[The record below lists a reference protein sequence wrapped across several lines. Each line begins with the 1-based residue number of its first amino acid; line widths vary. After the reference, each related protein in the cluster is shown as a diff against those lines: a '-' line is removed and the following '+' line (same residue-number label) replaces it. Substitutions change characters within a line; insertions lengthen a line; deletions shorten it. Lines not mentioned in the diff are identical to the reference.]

1 MDYGDEHQNSA
12 CESKR
17 IRTCYICGSD
27 KHLKSRCPQKKQK
40 PDRATT
46 SDHKQTLRGNFTIW
60 QQDYE
65 DRDADASIQECTEN
79 EAITTEI
86 SSGVPSSISSTSDKS
101 HGDDVYFRIYI
112 WMFAREGKMK
122 TKYI

>member
-1 MDYGDEHQNSA
+1 MS
-12 CESKR
+12 
-17 IRTCYICGSD
+17 
-27 KHLKSRCPQKKQK
+27 PKKQK